1 MSFAFV
7 VNVSGTFVLVSSI
20 VCRSRCSYC
29 FNSFRVLVCGVGCF
43 LRAFVSCF
51 VCRLLFLNAFLQ
63 LDVVEIENVLIVAS
77 YLGIWAYIHPFPLLV
92 VYMKTHFCDDAVSD
106 IFLGRFRS
114 HMLHLFASLSI
125 DCRSF
130 PVSLRPLLVQENG
143 F

>member
-1 MSFAFV
+1 
-7 VNVSGTFVLVSSI
+7 
-20 VCRSRCSYC
+20 
-29 FNSFRVLVCGVGCF
+29 
-43 LRAFVSCF
+43 
-51 VCRLLFLNAFLQ
+51 LLFLNAFLQ

-114 HMLHLFASLSI
+114 HMLHLFASLSPSTVAVFL
-125 DCRSF
+125 CHF
-130 PVSLRPLLVQENG
+130 APLLVRENG

>member
-1 MSFAFV
+1 
-7 VNVSGTFVLVSSI
+7 
-20 VCRSRCSYC
+20 
-29 FNSFRVLVCGVGCF
+29 
-43 LRAFVSCF
+43 VSCF

-106 IFLGRFRS
+106 IPWASPFPYA
-114 HMLHLFASLSI
+114 LFVCLFVSI
-125 DCRSF
+125 DCSSF
-130 PVSLRPLLVQENG
+130 PVSLRPSCPKKW